1 MAFTGAVLPAWGYYR
16 DPPEFATVG
25 TYFLCAGI
33 AVIAS
38 QRAAPY
44 LLARRGVPFILVF
57 ACSTACVGLVGLALA
72 CPPAAAGWRM
82 LGLTVTAVAAGLLN
96 NGLFHALSES
106 YQRERSVTVATA
118 GVLFGIGC
126 MVATLFVAGT
136 LYTYT
141 VSSILLLMAVV
152 PAMYA
157 GLYANAGIPIVETPG
172 NQPTFRQAFRD
183 FRSPGAV
190 MFALLLF
197 FQFGNEWSLAG

>member
-72 CPPAAAGWRM
+72 CPPAAA
-82 LGLTVTAVAAGLLN
+82 
-96 NGLFHALSES
+96 LSES
-106 YQRERSVTVATA
+106 YQRELSVTVATA

-197 FQFGNEWSLAG
+197 FQFGNEWSLA